1 MKKFLPSFL
10 AYTIFAAVATWTA
23 CLFLLPMQS
32 VSAGSEF
39 AYKSANALSF
49 VLEALPSILLTGF
62 LLACSLA
69 FAESEQRV
77 NGRFSPEIALLL
89 KKIIVAA
96 LVITFV
102 ASIGTLILLPFENSK
117 KKFMHEIPALMTDY
131 LRLSDQYRMQ
141 KNPEAATQ
149 YIKKALALDPNNQ
162 ELKERDRKL
171 EAELKEMKAKIRE
184 ERNKSFSETNLNYA
198 QKTFHGFDESE
209 MTVLQMIQKAR
220 EFFEAKDYFAAHYLS
235 VQAERLCEPNDPN
248 VFDAKDMASKAWN
261 KLQAAQKEEPSEGN
275 LFFRK
280 KLEGYKHLNN
290 GNFEEAYYIFNDL
303 SLENERKA
311 RDPDVVR
318 YLKISRDQLLEKFF
332 FIDETY
338 DASLF
343 ESSKDIYFSVRHPD
357 GCYDVILIRGV
368 TEVDG
373 TGGSLRYLRG
383 LELFSFNEYG
393 MLRYSMSTP
402 YAKMKAYDTKSLG
415 LYETERLGIDPAIKS
430 IPYIMLRSVSR
441 NSREQKNEPEYHF
454 KGNGSGRQELESL
467 LSKNQLFLPIP
478 YEDFSLILLSAAGKG
493 NLNPFFLNRLAR
505 KAPDY
510 GYSSEVFSVE
520 SLNRIFYPFML
531 LVIFIF
537 VATIAWNYRLAPGA
551 IFKFKWVFI
560 LPVLNLVFYFIEHM
574 IEYSIK
580 ALNLV
585 FIAMV
590 GTRLA
595 LLAGI
600 VVYIILLATVSVA
613 FLSRKND

>member
-1 MKKFLPSFL
+1 MKKFLPALL
-10 AYTIFAAVATWTA
+10 AYTIFAAAAVWTA
-23 CLFLLPMQS
+23 GLFLLPMES
-32 VSAGSEF
+32 VAAGSEF
-39 AYKSANALSF
+39 AYKSANSLSF
-49 VLEALPSILLTGF
+49 LLETLPSILLTGF

-69 FAESEQRV
+69 FAESEEKV
-77 NGRFSPEIALLL
+77 KGRFSPEIALLL

-96 LVITFV
+96 LITTFV

-131 LRLSDQYRMQ
+131 LRLADQYRMQ
-141 KNPEAATQ
+141 KRPEAATQ
-149 YIKKALALDPNNQ
+149 YIKKALALDPNNK
-162 ELKERDRKL
+162 ELKERDRVV
-171 EAELKEMKAKIRE
+171 EAELKELEARLRV
-184 ERNKSFSETNLNYA
+184 ERNKSFSETNLNHE
-198 QKTFHGFDESE
+198 QKTFQGIDESE
-209 MTVLQMIQKAR
+209 MTVLEMLQKAR
-220 EFFEAKDYFAAHYLS
+220 EFFDAKDFFGAHYLS
-235 VQAERLCEPNDPN
+235 VQAERLCGPNDPN
-248 VFDAKDMASKAWN
+248 VDEAKHMASLAWN
-261 KLQAAQKEEPSEGN
+261 KLQAAQREEPTEGN

-280 KLEGYKHLNN
+280 KLEGYKNLIN

-303 SLENERKA
+303 ALENERKA

-318 YLKISRDQLLEKFF
+318 YLKESRDKLLEKFF

-343 ESSKDIYFSVRHPD
+343 ESSKDIYFSVRHPA
-357 GCYDVILIRGV
+357 GGYDVILIHGV

-383 LELFSFNEYG
+383 LELISFDEYG
-393 MLRYSMSTP
+393 MLRYKMTTP
-402 YAKMKAYDTKSLG
+402 LAKMKAYDTNSLG
-415 LYETERLGIDPAIKS
+415 LYEKQRLGLDPSIKS

-441 NSREQKNEPEYHF
+441 NSRDQKNEPEYKF
-454 KGNGSGRQELESL
+454 GGRKDNRQELESVFA
-467 LSKNQLFLPIP
+467 KNQLYLPIP

-531 LVIFIF
+531 LIIFIF
-537 VATIAWNYRLAPGA
+537 VATIAWNYRLAPGVL
-551 IFKFKWVFI
+551 FKFKWVFI
-560 LPVLNLVFYFIEHM
+560 LPVLNVVFYFVERL

-580 ALNLV
+580 VLNLV
-585 FIAMV
+585 FIAMA

-600 VVYIILLATVSVA
+600 VVYIFLLAAVSVA

>member
-1 MKKFLPSFL
+1 MKKFLPSIL
-10 AYTIFAAVATWTA
+10 AYSLFAAAAVWTA
-23 CLFLLPMQS
+23 GLFLLPMES

-49 VLEALPSILLTGF
+49 VFETLPSILLTGF

-69 FAESEQRV
+69 FAESEEKAK
-77 NGRFSPEIALLL
+77 GRFSPEMALLL

-96 LVITFV
+96 LVTTFI
-102 ASIGTLILLPFENSK
+102 ASLGTLIFLPFENSK
-117 KKFMHEIPALMTDY
+117 KKFMHEIPSLMTDY
-131 LRLSDQYRMQ
+131 LRLAEQYRMQ
-141 KNPEAATQ
+141 KNPEAAIQ
-149 YIKKALALDPNNQ
+149 YIKKAQALDPNNK
-162 ELKERDRKL
+162 ELKERDRQV
-171 EAELKEMKAKIRE
+171 EAELKEIEGKLRE
-184 ERNKSFSETNLNYA
+184 ERNKSYAETNLNYT
-198 QKTFHGFDESE
+198 QKTFQGFDESE
-209 MTVLQMIQKAR
+209 MTVLQMLEKAR
-220 EFFEAKDYFAAHYLS
+220 EFFASKDYFGAHYLS
-235 VQAERLCEPNDPN
+235 VQAERLCGPNDPN
-248 VFDAKDMASKAWN
+248 VDEAKDMASKAWN

-280 KLEGYKHLNN
+280 KLEGYKELNN

-303 SLENERKA
+303 ALENERKA
-311 RDPDVVR
+311 RDPDIVR
-318 YLKISRDQLLEKFF
+318 YLKVSRDRLLEQYF

-338 DASLF
+338 DASRF
-343 ESSKDIYFSVRHPD
+343 ESAKDIYFSVRHPD
-357 GCYDVILIRGV
+357 GGYDVILIHGV

-373 TGGSLRYLRG
+373 TGGTLRYLRG
-383 LELFSFNEYG
+383 LELISFDEYG
-393 MLRYSMSTP
+393 MQRYSMSTP
-402 YAKMKAYDTKSLG
+402 YAKMKAYNTKSLG
-415 LYETERLGIDPAIKS
+415 LYETQRLGLDPSIKS

-441 NSREQKNEPEYHF
+441 NSREQKNEPVYKF
-454 KGNGSGRQELESL
+454 GGRKDNRQKLESV
-467 LSKNQLFLPIP
+467 LSKNQIFLPIP

-531 LVIFIF
+531 LIIFIF

-560 LPVLNLVFYFIEHM
+560 LPVLNIVFYFVERL

-580 ALNLV
+580 VLNLV
-585 FIAMV
+585 FIAMA
-590 GTRLA
+590 GTELA

-600 VVYIILLATVSVA
+600 CVYVALLIAVSVV
-613 FLSRKND
+613 FLARKND